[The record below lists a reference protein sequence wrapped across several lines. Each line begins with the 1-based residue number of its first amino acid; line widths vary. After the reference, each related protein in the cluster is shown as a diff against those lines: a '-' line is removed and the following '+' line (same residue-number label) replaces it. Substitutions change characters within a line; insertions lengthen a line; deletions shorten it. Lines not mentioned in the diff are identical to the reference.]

1 MKRQQALRFRTWGG
15 ARAGAGRK
23 PAGDRAGM
31 PHVARPRLAKPHPVH
46 VTVRVERTVPRLRR
60 RRAYECVARALLR
73 MLRRD
78 DFRVVHVS
86 IQATHLHL
94 LCEATDERALSRG
107 VRAFEISVARRI
119 NRVTARRGRVFADR
133 YHAEAITTPRR
144 ARHALASVLNNW
156 RRHREDAAR
165 GWRIDPYSSAIAFD
179 GWRGHEAI
187 AGWRLPRGY
196 DALPVRLAT
205 SWLLTTG
212 WRRHGRVRLDERPGP
227 PPARR
232 SPRA

>member
-1 MKRQQALRFRTWGG
+1 MTRRQGVFRFRTWGG
-15 ARAGAGRK
+15 ARKGAGRK
-23 PAGDRAGM
+23 PTGDKAGM
-31 PHVARPRLAKPHPVH
+31 PHVARPRLAAAHPVH
-46 VTVRVERTVPRLRR
+46 VTMRVERSVPRLRR
-60 RRAYECVARALLR
+60 HRAYECVARALVR
-73 MLRRD
+73 MIRRD

-94 LCEATDERALSRG
+94 LCEAQDERALSRG

-119 NRVTARRGRVFADR
+119 NRACGRRGRVFADR

-144 ARHALASVLNNW
+144 ARHALAYVLNNW

-165 GWRIDPYSSAIAFD
+165 GWRIDPFSSAITFD
-179 GWRGHEAI
+179 GWRGEEAT

-196 DALPVRLAT
+196 DALPVRRAT
-205 SWLLTTG
+205 SWLLATG

-227 PPARR
+227 PL
-232 SPRA
+232 